1 MTSNR
6 RDSSSLTPSS
16 GPGAGPRAPGD
27 GDLAPHH
34 HGARARKGRR
44 LLPALAVAALA
55 TTLLAGCG
63 AADTEEPDQ
72 EPGTGTEQA
81 EQSAVTDDGA
91 ETSAP
96 EEPAES
102 SAPADAGDDTAEG
115 RAGDENLF
123 EGTWGLGHDTKVLS
137 AEELADLLE
146 AEAESRGPE
155 EMSLDVECADGVDT
169 GAEDYAAEC
178 TAYADEGVEHPWAV
192 TVGPADA
199 GLEIEVENAG

>member
-1 MTSNR
+1 MTAHSM
-6 RDSSSLTPSS
+6 DSSSLTQSS
-16 GPGAGPRAPGD
+16 GPRAPGD

-34 HGARARKGRR
+34 HGTRARRGRR
-44 LLPALAVAALA
+44 LVPALAVAAFA
-55 TTLLAGCG
+55 TALLTGCG
-63 AADTEEPDQ
+63 AADTEEPEE

-81 EQSAVTDDGA
+81 EQSAVADDGA

-96 EEPAES
+96 EEPTES
-102 SAPADAGDDTAEG
+102 SAAADAGDGTAEG
-115 RAGDENLF
+115 STGGENLF
-123 EGTWGLGHDTKVLS
+123 EDTWGLGHDTQVLS
-137 AEELADLLE
+137 AEELATLLE

-169 GAEDYAAEC
+169 GAADYAAEC